1 MVNLKSISFDKFR
14 GLQGLKLEGLGRIN
28 LLVGIN
34 NSGKTSV
41 LEGLS
46 VYCNPVDLR
55 EWWLTSSQRE
65 REDRF
70 TRTSVIDSLR
80 WLFPQANTLKAR
92 NEAADNSEHGT
103 LIISSDGEFPIS
115 SLLATY
121 EVVEELRAPR
131 RVDPERT
138 SEGNDLELTRGLEL
152 TVKIDST
159 LRTDDSEQLELDV
172 NMPEN
177 DSEELLKTFE
187 FQIWENDITI
197 RFRRSTRYSVPI
209 ELVTTTSH
217 RSESQQFRL
226 LTEARF
232 QDFKS
237 DVISLLQSIDN
248 NILDI
253 EILADPGSVTTRPRF
268 NIYLSHKKLGLAP
281 LGSFGDGIRRLLHI
295 ALKLPRA
302 RNGILLIDEL
312 ESTIHTEALQLTYSW
327 LSKWCQAMD
336 VQLFAT
342 THSLE
347 AVDALLEVTKSEEK
361 LVLYR
366 LEPTESN
373 TRVTRHDWD
382 RLRILREE
390 LGQEVRW

>member
-1 MVNLKSISFDKFR
+1 MVNLKSIFFEKFR
-14 GLQGLKLEGLGRIN
+14 GLQGLKLEDLGRIN

-80 WLFPQANTLKAR
+80 WLFPQASTLKAR

-121 EVVEELRAPR
+121 EVVEELRPPR
-131 RVDPERT
+131 RVDPGRS

-152 TVKIDST
+152 TVKINST
-159 LRTDDSEQLELDV
+159 LWTDNSEQLELDV
-172 NMPEN
+172 NIPED
-177 DSEELLKTFE
+177 DSEELLKAFE

-197 RFRRSTRYSVPI
+197 RFRRFTGYSVPI

-347 AVDALLEVTKSEEK
+347 AVDA
-361 LVLYR
+361 
-366 LEPTESN
+366 
-373 TRVTRHDWD
+373 
-382 RLRILREE
+382 
-390 LGQEVRW
+390 